1 MPSVNRLIRSI
12 STCVLSLL
20 VSSVLGGTATNAS
33 QGSQIDKRALHLLVA
48 SEETM
53 TRATSLSADYESRVY
68 AHDGKIA
75 DRSTMSITLKRPNL
89 MRVET
94 HRHILQGK
102 LAGKIISTTEVSDG
116 TFHWIAYG
124 QSSYFR
130 VPALPDGKNLILGFP
145 DPQSAFFSP
154 ADLITLTSKSTTQFG
169 VRALRC
175 VGKRRWNGEL
185 YDVIEWSYDLAYS
198 LPEDAML
205 IRSRHYVGKDN
216 LIHHVEYTVTKEN
229 GPGDTSYRVEISL
242 RNLKINMA
250 IDPETFRYSP
260 SPKAVLETS
269 VPDMVQEKMLRVGLP
284 LPDLTIH
291 MLSKG
296 EVSVRDLVKGKRAL
310 LLYFWNYGCYGC
322 RIEYR
327 PIQEI
332 YDRLKQDGL
341 EVVVIDVDPHEPL
354 DRLRRLIDLSH
365 ITVPNAVDVEG
376 ESSLRSQL
384 GIFNSAVYICDDSL
398 IVRYRGLFDEGAIK
412 STLTSLGLK

>member
-1 MPSVNRLIRSI
+1 MPGVNHLIRSI

-20 VSSVLGGTATNAS
+20 VSSVLGGSVTTAT
-33 QGSQIDKRALHLLVA
+33 QGSQIDGRALHLLVA

-68 AHDGKIA
+68 EHDGKIA
-75 DRSTMSITLKRPNL
+75 TRMAMSITLKRPNL
-89 MRVET
+89 MRLEK
-94 HRHILQGK
+94 REHILQGK
-102 LAGKIISTTEVSDG
+102 FTGKVISTTQVSDG
-116 TFHWIAYG
+116 QFEWIDYG
-124 QSSYFR
+124 GNYFR
-130 VPALPDGKNLILGFP
+130 VPAPPDGKNLILGFP
-145 DPQSAFFSP
+145 DPQSTFFSP
-154 ADLITLTSKSTTQFG
+154 ADLITLTSKSTTQSG
-169 VRALRC
+169 VRALRYL
-175 VGKRRWNGEL
+175 GKRPWNGAN

-229 GPGDTSYRVEISL
+229 GPDDTSYRVEISL
-242 RNLKINMA
+242 RNLKTNVA
-250 IDPETFRYSP
+250 IDPGTFRYSP
-260 SPKAVLETS
+260 SPKAVLEKS
-269 VPDMVQEKMLRVGLP
+269 VPDMVQENMMPVGRP
-284 LPDLTIH
+284 LPDLKIH
-291 MLSKG
+291 MLPNG
-296 EVSVRDLVKGKRAL
+296 EVSVRNLVKGKRAL

-354 DRLRRLIDLSH
+354 DRLRRLIDVSH

-376 ESSLRSQL
+376 ENSFRSQL
-384 GIFNSAVYICDDSL
+384 GVFNSAVYICDDSL

-412 STLTSLGLK
+412 STLSSLGMK